1 MNQFQVEVHLIMMD
15 LLFSLSAE
23 DRKLVVMDNFSDVVY
38 LVRIPAFLAD
48 HGSNVSSN
56 PSSDLNK
63 KKIFIF
69 PHFLYDHDDDYWGRI
84 KPINFQ
90 KDYIFYI
97 NFKTNFCSGATWSLV
112 YSL

>member
-1 MNQFQVEVHLIMMD
+1 MNQFYVEVHLIMMD

-56 PSSDLNK
+56 PSSDLNE
-63 KKIFIF
+63 KKILIF
-69 PHFLYDHDDDYWGRI
+69 TYFLHNDLGSMY
-84 KPINFQ
+84 
-90 KDYIFYI
+90 
-97 NFKTNFCSGATWSLV
+97 
-112 YSL
+112 

>member
-1 MNQFQVEVHLIMMD
+1 MNQFHVEVHLIMMD

-56 PSSDLNK
+56 PSSDLNE
-63 KKIFIF
+63 KKILI
-69 PHFLYDHDDDYWGRI
+69 L
-84 KPINFQ
+84 
-90 KDYIFYI
+90 
-97 NFKTNFCSGATWSLV
+97 TNFLHNDLGSM
-112 YSL
+112 Y

>member
-1 MNQFQVEVHLIMMD
+1 MNQFHVEVHLITMD

-56 PSSDLNK
+56 PSSDLNEK
-63 KKIFIF
+63 NNSLIFVLIF
-69 PHFLYDHDDDYWGRI
+69 YIMTWASCI
-84 KPINFQ
+84 KCQ
-90 KDYIFYI
+90 KDYISFIKNKLLFWCYAEPGL
-97 NFKTNFCSGATWSLV
+97 FLV
-112 YSL
+112 RLS

>member
-1 MNQFQVEVHLIMMD
+1 MNQFHVEVHLIMMD

-56 PSSDLNK
+56 PSSDLNEK
-63 KKIFIF
+63 NNSLIFVLISYIMTWA
-69 PHFLYDHDDDYWGRI
+69 PCIKCQRI
-84 KPINFQ
+84 TLTLL
-90 KDYIFYI
+90 
-97 NFKTNFCSGATWSLV
+97 KTNFCSGATRSLV

>member
-1 MNQFQVEVHLIMMD
+1 MNQFHVEVHLIMVD

-56 PSSDLNK
+56 PSSDLNE
-63 KKIFIF
+63 KKILIF
-69 PHFLYDHDDDYWGRI
+69 
-84 KPINFQ
+84 
-90 KDYIFYI
+90 
-97 NFKTNFCSGATWSLV
+97 TNFLHNDLGSM
-112 YSL
+112 Y

>member
-1 MNQFQVEVHLIMMD
+1 MNQFHVEVHLIMMD

-56 PSSDLNK
+56 PSSDLNE
-63 KKIFIF
+63 KKILIF
-69 PHFLYDHDDDYWGRI
+69 
-84 KPINFQ
+84 
-90 KDYIFYI
+90 
-97 NFKTNFCSGATWSLV
+97 TNFLHNDLCSM
-112 YSL
+112 Y

>member
-1 MNQFQVEVHLIMMD
+1 MMD

-56 PSSDLNK
+56 PSSDLNEK
-63 KKIFIF
+63 KSL
-69 PHFLYDHDDDYWGRI
+69 FLLISYIMTWAPCI
-84 KPINFQ
+84 KCQ
-90 KDYIFYI
+90 KDYIKFIKNKLLFWCYVEPGL
-97 NFKTNFCSGATWSLV
+97 FLLRLS
-112 YSL
+112 

>member
-1 MNQFQVEVHLIMMD
+1 MNQFHVEVHLIMMD

-56 PSSDLNK
+56 PSSDLNEK
-63 KKIFIF
+63 KN
-69 PHFLYDHDDDYWGRI
+69 PY
-84 KPINFQ
+84 
-90 KDYIFYI
+90 FY
-97 NFKTNFCSGATWSLV
+97 
-112 YSL
+112 

>member
-1 MNQFQVEVHLIMMD
+1 MNQFHVEVHLIMMD

-56 PSSDLNK
+56 PSSDLNE
-63 KKIFIF
+63 KKILIF
-69 PHFLYDHDDDYWGRI
+69 
-84 KPINFQ
+84 
-90 KDYIFYI
+90 
-97 NFKTNFCSGATWSLV
+97 TNFLHNDLGSM
-112 YSL
+112 Y

>member
-1 MNQFQVEVHLIMMD
+1 MNQFHVEVHLIIMD

-56 PSSDLNK
+56 PSSDLNE
-63 KKIFIF
+63 KKILI
-69 PHFLYDHDDDYWGRI
+69 L
-84 KPINFQ
+84 
-90 KDYIFYI
+90 
-97 NFKTNFCSGATWSLV
+97 TNFLHNDLGSM
-112 YSL
+112 Y

>member
-1 MNQFQVEVHLIMMD
+1 MNQFHVEVHLIMMD

-56 PSSDLNK
+56 PSSDLNEK
-63 KKIFIF
+63 NNSLIFVLISYIMTWA
-69 PHFLYDHDDDYWGRI
+69 PCI
-84 KPINFQ
+84 KCQ
-90 KDYIFYI
+90 KDYIRFIKYKLL
-97 NFKTNFCSGATWSLV
+97 FWCHAEPGLFLV
-112 YSL
+112 RLS

>member
-1 MNQFQVEVHLIMMD
+1 MNQFHVEVHLITMD

-56 PSSDLNK
+56 PSSDLNEK
-63 KKIFIF
+63 NNSLIFV
-69 PHFLYDHDDDYWGRI
+69 L
-84 KPINFQ
+84 
-90 KDYIFYI
+90 IFYI
-97 NFKTNFCSGATWSLV
+97 MTWASCIKCQKD
-112 YSL
+112 

>member
-1 MNQFQVEVHLIMMD
+1 MMD

-56 PSSDLNK
+56 PSSDLNEK
-63 KKIFIF
+63 NNSLIFVLISYIMTWA
-69 PHFLYDHDDDYWGRI
+69 PYI
-84 KPINFQ
+84 KCQ
-90 KDYIFYI
+90 KDYISFI
-97 NFKTNFCSGATWSLV
+97 KNKLLFWCHAEPGLFLV
-112 YSL
+112 RLS

>member
-1 MNQFQVEVHLIMMD
+1 MNQFHVEVHLIMMD

-56 PSSDLNK
+56 PSSDLNEK
-63 KKIFIF
+63 NNSLIFLLISYKMTWA
-69 PHFLYDHDDDYWGRI
+69 PCI
-84 KPINFQ
+84 KCQ
-90 KDYIFYI
+90 KDYI
-97 NFKTNFCSGATWSLV
+97 NFIKNKLLFWCHAEPGLFLV
-112 YSL
+112 RLS